1 MAYPASCTSSA
12 SSRRAS
18 LPRWR
23 WQSASGGSPQLET
36 GAVLSSRQNYG
47 GLRMKILLTGSRGY
61 IGTVMA
67 PFLLKAGHEVVGID
81 TDLYRRCTFGSW
93 RESIH
98 TIEKDVRELR
108 VADLRGFDAVIH
120 LAALSNDPLGD
131 LDPDLTYDI
140 NHLGSVRLAAL
151 AKEAGVGRFA
161 FASSCSNY
169 GAAGDEPVD
178 EESQLNPV
186 TAYGESKVRVERD
199 VAPMADD
206 SFSPTFLRCATAY
219 GASPRLRFDIVLNNL
234 VAWAFASGKVFLKS
248 DGSPWRPIVH
258 IEDISRAFLT
268 VLSAPREAVHAQAFN
283 VGRNDQNYRIREI
296 AQIVKETVP
305 GCEIAFADDAG
316 PDKRNYRA
324 DFSKV
329 GRMLPGFQPQW
340 DARKGAK
347 QLYELYKAIGL
358 KLEDFEGPRYRRIDQ
373 IKLLIASGQLRSDL
387 RWNPQTVAA

>member
-1 MAYPASCTSSA
+1 M
-12 SSRRAS
+12 R
-18 LPRWR
+18 
-23 WQSASGGSPQLET
+23 
-36 GAVLSSRQNYG
+36 
-47 GLRMKILLTGSRGY
+47 ILLTGSRGY

-67 PFLLKAGHEVVGID
+67 PFLLDAGQEVVGVD
-81 TDLYRRCTFGSW
+81 TDLYRRSTFGPW
-93 RESIH
+93 RESIR
-98 TIEKDVRELR
+98 TLCKDVREIQ

-131 LDPDLTYDI
+131 LNPALTYEI
-140 NHLGSVRLAAL
+140 NHLASVRLAEQ
-151 AKEAGVGRFA
+151 AKAAGVRRFA

-178 EESQLNPV
+178 EEAELRPV

-199 VAPMADD
+199 VSRLADD
-206 SFSPTFLRCATAY
+206 SFSPSFLRCATAY

-234 VAWAFASGKVFLKS
+234 VAWAFTSGKVFLKS
-248 DGSPWRPIVH
+248 DGTPWRPIVH
-258 IEDISRAFLT
+258 IEDISRAFLA

-305 GCEIAFADDAG
+305 GCEIAFADGAG

-324 DFSKV
+324 DFSKI
-329 GRMLPGFQPQW
+329 GRLLPAFQPKW
-340 DARKGAK
+340 DARKGAR
-347 QLYELYKAIGL
+347 QLYETYKALGL

-373 IKLLIASGQLRSDL
+373 LKQLMGMGNLGPDL
-387 RWNPQTVAA
+387 RWLSEPIAA